1 MSDSSRRGFL
11 KVAGAGV
18 AVAGVAA
25 VAGNTGSGAVA
36 AGPDEVTL
44 PRSAKGSVVAHVHD
58 VRTGEMSLLIEDHEI
73 TITDKELAARIA
85 SALHKNSP
93 RAVNHPAV

>member
-25 VAGNTGSGAVA
+25 ITSHTGAGAAAEPEAVA
-36 AGPDEVTL
+36 L
-44 PRSAKGSVVAHVHD
+44 PRTAKGSVVAHVHD
-58 VRTGEMSLLIEDHEI
+58 VRTGEMSLLVEGHEI
-73 TITDKELAARIA
+73 SFTDKELAARIA

-93 RAVNHPAV
+93 RAVNNTAV